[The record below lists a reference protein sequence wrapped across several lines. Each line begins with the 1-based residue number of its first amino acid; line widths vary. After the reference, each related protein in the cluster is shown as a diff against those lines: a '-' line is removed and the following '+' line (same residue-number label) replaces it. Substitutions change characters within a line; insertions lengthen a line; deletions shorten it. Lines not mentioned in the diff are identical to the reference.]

1 MVAKKRRK
9 WWLRKS
15 QLRKW
20 LRKRSQCMEEVKTE
34 GHELVEVFVTGVS
47 TKVELNNDSE
57 RSTENDQEST
67 DKQES

>member
-1 MVAKKRRK
+1 
-9 WWLRKS
+9 
-15 QLRKW
+15 
-20 LRKRSQCMEEVKTE
+20 MEEVKTE